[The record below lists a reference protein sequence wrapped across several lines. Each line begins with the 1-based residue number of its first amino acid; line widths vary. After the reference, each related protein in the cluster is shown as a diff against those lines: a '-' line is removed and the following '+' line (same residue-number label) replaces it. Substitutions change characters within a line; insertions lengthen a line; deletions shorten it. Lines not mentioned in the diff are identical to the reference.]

1 MKKNIKFIIF
11 IIFILGVSLSIFTSC
26 NVLENK
32 TQSGST
38 LILDSIQSYENS
50 KEVVDSDVCILVD
63 KSTNTCSIR
72 EDLAKATI
80 RNVPL
85 NPKAEISYYGD
96 VIIKKYRVSFTRHD
110 GKNTEGVDVP
120 YTFTEN
126 LNVSI
131 KINDSTT
138 FSFVIVPIR
147 AKMEPPLA
155 RLAHLQNEKVIQ
167 TTANITFYAEDM
179 AGHQMELKGSI
190 DVYFADW
197 ADK

>member
-1 MKKNIKFIIF
+1 MKKNIKLIVFFIF
-11 IIFILGVSLSIFTSC
+11 VVGVSSFIFTSC

-38 LILDSIQSYENS
+38 LILDSIQSSKNS
-50 KEVVDSDVCILVD
+50 KEVIDSDVCILVD
-63 KSTNTCSIR
+63 KSTNKCSLF
-72 EDLAKATI
+72 EDLAKATV

-85 NPKAEISYYGD
+85 NPKAKTSYYGD

-120 YTFTEN
+120 YTFVEN

-131 KINDSTT
+131 KIKGTTT

-147 AKMEPPLA
+147 AKMEPPLT
-155 RLAHLQNEKVIQ
+155 RLVNIENEKVIQ

-190 DVYFADW
+190 DVYFANW
-197 ADK
+197 ADD